1 MKTTRKTLALTL
13 LLFTASAAAA
23 DRIVESS
30 MGGDLEVRNAP
41 DGASL
46 RTMGGD
52 IRVGTARRHV
62 VAKTM
67 GGNIEVDELYG
78 SLDAGTMGGNVE
90 VDVAQAGGDIEISS
104 LGGSIEIALPASFS
118 GTFEIELEQDEDG
131 PKNEIRSDFP
141 LQIRKERK
149 NYWLRPDVD
158 VLYGTG
164 RIGTGTHRV
173 RITTIG
179 GDIRIRRK

>member
-1 MKTTRKTLALTL
+1 MKTVALALL
-13 LLFTASAAAA
+13 LLTASAAEG
-23 DRIVESS
+23 RHISQTS

-52 IRVGTARRHV
+52 IRVGNAQGRV

-67 GGNIEVDELYG
+67 GGDIEVRQLAG
-78 SLDAGTMGGNVE
+78 SLDAGTMGGNV
-90 VDVAQAGGDIEISS
+90 DVAVTRGDGNIEISS
-104 LGGSIEIALPASFS
+104 MGGHIELTLPADFS
-118 GTFEIELEQDEDG
+118 GTFELELEQDDDG
-131 PKNEIRSDFP
+131 PRNEIVSDFP
-141 LQIRKERK
+141 LQMQEKKK
-149 NYWLRPDVD
+149 NNWFRPDTTV
-158 VLYGTG
+158 VKAQGTSGTG
-164 RIGTGTHRV
+164 ANRV